1 MTANG
6 YTGSSGGGGGGS
18 TAWTD
23 ITGKPATFPPTI
35 GSTSTTAVAGN
46 DSRLTDAR
54 TPTAHASSH
63 GSAGSDAVSLNASQ
77 ISAGTLALARVPTG
91 TTSATVALGDAPA
104 SAASAAVTAHLAVA
118 DPHPQYL
125 TAAEGNAAYQPL
137 DADLTT
143 IAGLTATTDNVMMG
157 ASSAWASRT
166 PAQARTALTLL
177 PSILLGPVDAIPGGT
192 PANTLVIRTT

>member
-6 YTGSSGGGGGGS
+6 YTGSGGGGGGGS
-18 TAWTD
+18 VAWVD
-23 ITGKPATFPPTI
+23 ITGKPSTFPPII

-46 DSRLTDAR
+46 DGRLTDAR

-63 GSAGSDAVSLNASQ
+63 GSAGSDAVSLNAGQ
-77 ISAGTLALARVPTG
+77 ITAGTLALARVPTG

-104 SAASAAVTAHLAVA
+104 AAVTAHVA
-118 DPHPQYL
+118 AGDPHTQYL
-125 TAAEGNAAYQPL
+125 NNTRGDARYQPL
-137 DADLTT
+137 DSDLTT
-143 IAGLTATTDNVMMG
+143 IAGLTATTDNVMMAAG
-157 ASSAWASRT
+157 SAWASRT

-177 PSILLGPVDAIPGGT
+177 PSILLGPTDPIPGGT